1 MAGIKN
7 GMTFSTARTGWVT
20 GSIPS
25 DGEVYLYI
33 TQDGG
38 VSWSQQSLSLPAGYA
53 AYQYLPQ
60 APVFFGKD
68 GILPLTIY
76 QSGSTAM
83 TFYTSQDGGLTW
95 TGNPADARRV
105 IQPGLPAIADALHIW
120 CWDGG
125 ASLYTSRNGGQSWQD
140 TQASLDLSGNL
151 SVFEV
156 VPGITAWALTRLDD
170 AGHSQLYRSSNGVN
184 WTPLIP

>member
-1 MAGIKN
+1 
-7 GMTFSTARTGWVT
+7 
-20 GSIPS
+20 
-25 DGEVYLYI
+25 
-33 TQDGG
+33 
-38 VSWSQQSLSLPAGYA
+38 
-53 AYQYLPQ
+53 
-60 APVFFGKD
+60 
-68 GILPLTIY
+68 
-76 QSGSTAM
+76 M

-105 IQPGLPAIADALHIW
+105 IQPGLPAVADALHIW

-125 ASLYTSRNGGQSWQD
+125 ASLYTSRDGGQTWQD

>member
-1 MAGIKN
+1 
-7 GMTFSTARTGWVT
+7 
-20 GSIPS
+20 
-25 DGEVYLYI
+25 
-33 TQDGG
+33 
-38 VSWSQQSLSLPAGYA
+38 
-53 AYQYLPQ
+53 
-60 APVFFGKD
+60 
-68 GILPLTIY
+68 
-76 QSGSTAM
+76 M

-151 SVFEV
+151 SVFEG